1 MSIIFSL
8 WIVTFINREWH
19 FIFYWVFYAWN
30 KYFVEHNTATSMGLF
45 DTWLKKI
52 FIHSFIHSCHF
63 PLLFCFMSIYCGQHI
78 REFEFVAQ
86 LEDILMEQLKILH
99 LFQYRFICFFVCHC
113 FTLSILSFLEFYL
126 FSISSYAECF
136 ISFYI
141 LQWLSRHIYFIGCY
155 WLPLSTRNN

>member
-8 WIVTFINREWH
+8 WIVTFINRKWH

-52 FIHSFIHSCHF
+52 FIHSFIHSAIF

-78 REFEFVAQ
+78 REFAFVAQ
-86 LEDILMEQLKILH
+86 LEDILMGQLKTLH
-99 LFQYRFICFFVCHC
+99 LFQYRFICFLFATVLH
-113 FTLSILSFLEFYL
+113 FPFHPSLNFLSCLSQAMLSVLYSST
-126 FSISSYAECF
+126 FSSDSADT
-136 ISFYI
+136 
-141 LQWLSRHIYFIGCY
+141 
-155 WLPLSTRNN
+155 PLYRVLLVTSEY

>member
-52 FIHSFIHSCHF
+52 FIHSSMSF

-86 LEDILMEQLKILH
+86 LEDILMGQLKNLTFISISIYMFFCLPLFYTFHFILPW
-99 LFQYRFICFFVCHC
+99 IFFV
-113 FTLSILSFLEFYL
+113 FYL
-126 FSISSYAECF
+126 KLCRV
-136 ISFYI
+136 FYI
-141 LQWLSRHIYFIGCY
+141 LLYSPVTQQTHLLYRVLLVTSEY
-155 WLPLSTRNN
+155 